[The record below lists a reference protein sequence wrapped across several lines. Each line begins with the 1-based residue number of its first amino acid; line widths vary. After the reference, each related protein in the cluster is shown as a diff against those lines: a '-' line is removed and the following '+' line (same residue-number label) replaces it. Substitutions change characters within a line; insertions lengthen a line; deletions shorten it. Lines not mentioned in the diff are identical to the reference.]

1 MKTENPITP
10 VFGTDEEARVAPKYE
25 MPEGMMPGEVAYQ
38 IVHDEAMLDG
48 NSRLN
53 LATFV
58 TTWMDDYANGGDR
71 TSMREYP
78 CQVVELAGETVLHG
92 YEYGGFFRGLYAGWY
107 RRLETLAEE
116 T

>member
-58 TTWMDDYANGGDR
+58 TTWMDDYAR
-71 TSMREYP
+71 K
-78 CQVVELAGETVLHG
+78 VI
-92 YEYGGFFRGLYAGWY
+92 GFSVFII
-107 RRLETLAEE
+107 
-116 T
+116 